1 MGKKIFNED
10 HPCFGKSCEG
20 CETCMFDEPIPDR
33 TLNILPR
40 CNECGYLIK
49 QYTGKYKGGSLDME
63 FNASCA
69 KHMIISE
76 NIERARIIQRCVRG
90 NESIYRPDWCP
101 KVITATP
108 EPVKLSLPAVINK
121 PATYD
126 DYIEKRNKMKEL
138 PSVMNWK
145 DIKEGD
151 MCVVPRILRQK
162 RKLVLVKERTD
173 YVLKCV
179 ELRDNLEPTSTY
191 LNIYSNDIDVNFI
204 VKIHKF

>member
-1 MGKKIFNED
+1 MSRTIFNED

-33 TLNILPR
+33 SLRILPQ

-49 QYTGKYKGGSLDME
+49 QYSGSKSE
-63 FNASCA
+63 FSASCA
-69 KHMIISE
+69 KHMIMTE
-76 NIERARIIQRCVRG
+76 NVERARIIQRNVSG
-90 NESIYRPDWCP
+90 NAPIYRPDWCP
-101 KVITATP
+101 KIMTATP
-108 EPVKLSLPAVINK
+108 TQPTKLMLPAVINK
-121 PATYD
+121 PVTYD
-126 DYIEKRNKMKEL
+126 DYVEKRNRMKEL

-162 RKLVLVKERTD
+162 RKVILVKERNE

-179 ELRDNLEPTSTY
+179 ELDDNLNPTSSY
-191 LNIYSNDIDVNFI
+191 INIYSNDIDIQFI